1 MYLCRGVPWRAGRRA
16 QFWVFT
22 RARPPHSVDLLHSL
36 STAVALVLSLQT
48 ADLQVG
54 FGLGPLLLLLSVR
67 WLTGPVML
75 GRLAAFKLPPSF
87 PLVSMVLGRGGT
99 GLRVR
104 RLASML
110 PLTGREEGRPVKLIA
125 LDLAGR
131 GRLRVLNAPASVGCK
146 ETLFGA
152 AGVQA
157 VFATASAWDGFDGD
171 ARGLGGFAHSGRAAG
186 DGGASCCQDGGGSG
200 GRRFLV
206 TEGGAGGGF
215 DQTWRRLA
223 VLDVPASVGAWTL
236 ETRCLDGHF
245 HLVNCLS
252 VSFRNYKEREKTVIK
267 CHSYVHVPI

>member
-67 WLTGPVML
+67 LVDRSSDARTTSRFQTASVFSSGEHGVGQRRYGFKGEETGIDAATNRAR
-75 GRLAAFKLPPSF
+75 GR
-87 PLVSMVLGRGGT
+87 
-99 GLRVR
+99 
-104 RLASML
+104 AS
-110 PLTGREEGRPVKLIA
+110 GQAHSAGFGRPRQTA
-125 LDLAGR
+125 
-131 GRLRVLNAPASVGCK
+131 VLNAPASVGCK

-215 DQTWRRLA
+215 DQT
-223 VLDVPASVGAWTL
+223 
-236 ETRCLDGHF
+236 
-245 HLVNCLS
+245 
-252 VSFRNYKEREKTVIK
+252 
-267 CHSYVHVPI
+267 